1 MSDILPVEDHEIS
14 QSLLKSFK
22 QQGIECRLNT
32 RVDEINPEQDM
43 VKLSISSNGKTEIL
57 ESESLLLAIGV
68 VPNLEGALSNEI
80 NLDFSNDYLWVDQ
93 NYQTSEPNIF
103 AAGDCVSFPFNKDL
117 IRLENVGNA
126 IEQSEAASENVLG
139 KDIKYQPVPWF
150 WSDQF
155 DIKLQI
161 AGLNKGFTKVFHRQS
176 DQKNSFWYYKDD
188 QLISVEAINDPK
200 SYMVG
205 KKLLEMK
212 KTPSPKDIVSNK
224 INLKD
229 MLREIK

>member
-1 MSDILPVEDHEIS
+1 M
-14 QSLLKSFK
+14 
-22 QQGIECRLNT
+22 
-32 RVDEINPEQDM
+32 
-43 VKLSISSNGKTEIL
+43 
-57 ESESLLLAIGV
+57 
-68 VPNLEGALSNEI
+68 
-80 NLDFSNDYLWVDQ
+80 VDQ
-93 NYQTSEPNIF
+93 FCKTSDDSIF
-103 AAGDCVSFPFNKDL
+103 SAGDCTNHPNLFYKKN
-117 IRLENVGNA
+117 IRLESVHNA
-126 IEQSEAASENVLG
+126 IEQGKTIASYIVGEKIAYN
-139 KDIKYQPVPWF
+139 QVPWF

-212 KTPSPKDIVSNK
+212 KTPSSKDIVSNK